1 MIGAALAASAIRRS
15 GRLAIIGRSWVA
27 FLYTGEDVRTLQQ
40 SLTEALVNM
49 ESTEQAGSIAAVAS
63 LFSGVPDGRQ
73 DWSETLA
80 SPMLSRE
87 LPIKPSYQIQ

>member
-15 GRLAIIGRSWVA
+15 GRLAIGRSWVA

-63 LFSGVPDGRQ
+63 LFRGVPDSRQ

-80 SPMLSRE
+80 SPTLSRE